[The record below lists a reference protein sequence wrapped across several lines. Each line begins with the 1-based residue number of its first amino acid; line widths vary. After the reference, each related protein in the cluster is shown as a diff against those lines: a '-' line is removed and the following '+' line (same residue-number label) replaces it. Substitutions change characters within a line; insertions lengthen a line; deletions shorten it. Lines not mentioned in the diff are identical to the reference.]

1 MNLIDKLN
9 SSYKYVCNS
18 SKCVKINYDK
28 IDELIDNTDF
38 SKVKYWLSSNPF
50 GIMDM
55 DLGDII
61 NFLLIYHT
69 IGDYCFWG
77 DPKWEIEIPEGKLD
91 GSYAI
96 MYLIINRFKKSQ
108 NFDMSYDEFKS
119 FLKGNVDIPLLDN
132 RFDNLSKMNYFLKE
146 HNKSFF
152 EIINSMTT
160 DSELLE
166 FIINNLSYFEDVS
179 NYDGHDVFFYKR
191 AQLLT
196 SDVLHVMEA
205 KKKIEVDYS
214 HLIGCA
220 DYKIPQVMRCYG
232 MLEFTNG
239 LEERVDKKLE
249 LPENSKEEIEI
260 RANDLAI
267 INYIYEKLNKM
278 ISRMDI
284 NDFIWLLG
292 QDKSKMTKPYHRTL
306 TKHY

>member
-9 SSYKYVCNS
+9 DSYKYVCDN
-18 SKCVKINYDK
+18 SKCVKINYGR
-28 IDELIDNTDF
+28 IDDLIDNTDF
-38 SKVKYWLSSNPF
+38 SKVKYWLVSNPF
-50 GIMDM
+50 EIMNM
-55 DLGDII
+55 NVKDIV

-77 DPKWEIEIPEGKLD
+77 DPKWEIETPKGKLD

-96 MYLIINRFKKSQ
+96 MYLIINRFKISQ
-108 NFDMSYDEFKS
+108 DFNMSYDEFKF
-119 FLKGNVDIPLLDN
+119 FLKGNVEIPLLDD
-132 RFDNLSKMNYFLKE
+132 RFENLSKMNEFLKK

-152 EIINSMTT
+152 EIINGMNT
-160 DSELLE
+160 DNELLE

-179 NYDGHDVFFYKR
+179 NYDGHDVYFYKR

-196 SDVLHVMEA
+196 SDILHVMEA
-205 KKKIEVDYS
+205 KTKVKVDYS

-232 MLEFTNG
+232 MLEFIND
-239 LEERVDKKLE
+239 LEERIDKKQE

-267 INYIYEKLNKM
+267 INYIYEKLNRKV
-278 ISRMDI
+278 SRMDI